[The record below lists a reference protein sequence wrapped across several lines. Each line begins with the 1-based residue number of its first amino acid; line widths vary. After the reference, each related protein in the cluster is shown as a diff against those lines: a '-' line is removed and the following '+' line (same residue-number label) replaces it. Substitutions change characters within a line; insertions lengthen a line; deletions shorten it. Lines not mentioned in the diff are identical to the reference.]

1 MAKIKTNITAWKK
14 MGNPDN
20 ISRTNDSILCDTFWT
35 DYTDYNIEYVNR
47 CLRNLQCWQLD
58 GQSSVNSKTY
68 LQKDTFNELISFN
81 IIV

>member
-35 DYTDYNIEYVNR
+35 KYTYYKLCILKYANR
-47 CLRNLQCWQLD
+47 YFRYLTCLR
-58 GQSSVNSKTY
+58 
-68 LQKDTFNELISFN
+68 
-81 IIV
+81 